1 MTPLRALEQQ
11 RWDEIIE
18 ESRKFLPERM
28 KNPRSRERASTG
40 LTVAVEDNLD
50 EDPDADIVITLK

>member
-11 RWDEIIE
+11 WWDEIIE
-18 ESRKFLPERM
+18 ESHKFLPERM
-28 KNPRSRERASTG
+28 KNPRSHERASTG
-40 LTVAVEDNLD
+40 LTVAMEDNLD